1 MHVGGFSYSFNFS
14 YKNVVDV
21 RRSFEK
27 ANAVGGD
34 DEGKSEIQKFD
45 YLENEKN
52 FLVYEVK
59 SIFDNY
65 LMVIS

>member
-27 ANAVGGD
+27 ANAVGG
-34 DEGKSEIQKFD
+34 EERKKLFS
-45 YLENEKN
+45 
-52 FLVYEVK
+52 
-59 SIFDNY
+59 
-65 LMVIS
+65 

>member
-1 MHVGGFSYSFNFS
+1 MKIFKAVHTRGSFSYSFNFS

-34 DEGKSEIQKFD
+34 DEGKSEIQKLD
-45 YLENEKN
+45 YLKNEKKL
-52 FLVYEVK
+52 F
-59 SIFDNY
+59 S
-65 LMVIS
+65 

>member
-1 MHVGGFSYSFNFS
+1 MGGFSYSFNFS

-34 DEGKSEIQKFD
+34 DEGKSEIQKLD
-45 YLENEKN
+45 YLKNEKKL
-52 FLVYEVK
+52 FSWWSK
-59 SIFDNY
+59 KHFW
-65 LMVIS
+65 